1 MVGQVVAT
9 NISKLNLPWMPMK
22 SMTLPFCGLKKK
34 NPQKVTVNTWKLLE
48 LSEFK

>member
-34 NPQKVTVNTWKLLE
+34 ILKR
-48 LSEFK
+48 

>member
-1 MVGQVVAT
+1 MDANEVHDTA
-9 NISKLNLPWMPMK
+9 ILW
-22 SMTLPFCGLKKK
+22 FKKK